1 MSQGHVTLPRADRY
15 NATVMRAILHILAHF
30 LVPALVVLFLSKKQ
44 RLPAWLVLVSTMAV
58 DLDHL
63 LANPIYAPN
72 RCSIGFHPLHT
83 YPAIAAYI
91 LALVLPRVPKP
102 VRLAALGLC
111 LHMGLDQIDCWMM

>member
-1 MSQGHVTLPRADRY
+1 
-15 NATVMRAILHILAHF
+15 MRATFHILAHF
-30 LVPALVVLFLSKKQ
+30 LVPALVVLFLFKKQ
-44 RLPAWLVLVSTMAV
+44 RFRAWLVLVSTMVV

-83 YPAIAAYI
+83 YPAIVAYI